1 MDEATHPR
9 HVLWPEVKALPRVKP
24 IFAIDGFDGPS
35 EWSASRV
42 LDLIARMLDLTD
54 DQLAERTSWSRATV
68 NAKRFGKSSL
78 TVGDLV
84 RLGEALDVAPEIF
97 MKSPGDAAREILTT
111 KAQQFQYNDVHGAGG

>member
-1 MDEATHPR
+1 M
-9 HVLWPEVKALPRVKP
+9 
-24 IFAIDGFDGPS
+24 
-35 EWSASRV
+35 

-54 DQLAERTSWSRATV
+54 GQLAERTSWSRATV
-68 NAKRFGKSSL
+68 NAKRSGKSSL